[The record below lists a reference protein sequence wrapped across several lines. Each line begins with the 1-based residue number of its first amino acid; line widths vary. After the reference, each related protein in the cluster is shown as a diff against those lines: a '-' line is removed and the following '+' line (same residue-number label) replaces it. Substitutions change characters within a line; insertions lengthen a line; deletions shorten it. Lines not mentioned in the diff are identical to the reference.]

1 MQGKILA
8 EIKRVLWA
16 TDGSKVSEAALR
28 YAVFFGE
35 NFGSDIIGIHAIPEP
50 EKLLFKTEFHDWTV
64 KVEENLKS
72 ELSSLAKNLEAKGI
86 SFKGV
91 VLKGVPG
98 VEIVGCARRENA
110 NLIVLGKSGL
120 GLLDRILVGS
130 TTLRVLRESEIPVL
144 AVKNL
149 DGEGEVKIAKILV
162 PVEISDMIS
171 SALVFAI
178 ELAKKIK
185 AEITV
190 LYVFRLD
197 VYTYEVPASTLV
209 LDDLIKFSSEEL
221 ERKVDEIMASRT
233 ESKEG
238 NGVEVNTRV
247 IQAINP
253 AIAISDYAA
262 THGIDLIVINTHGR
276 KGFSRLIL
284 GSVTEKVIQ
293 ESSCAVLALRP

>member
-1 MQGKILA
+1 LA

-16 TDGSKVSEAALR
+16 TDGSKVSEEALK
-28 YAVFFGE
+28 YAVLFAE
-35 NFGSDIIGIHAIPEP
+35 NFGSDIVGIHVIPKP

-91 VLKGVPG
+91 VLKGIPG
-98 VEIVGCARRENA
+98 VEILECARRENA

-144 AVKNL
+144 AVKKT
-149 DGEGEVKIAKILV
+149 DGEGDIKIGNILV
-162 PVEISDMIS
+162 PVEISDMVN
-171 SALVFAI
+171 SALIFAI
-178 ELAKKIK
+178 ELARKIK
-185 AEITV
+185 AKITA

-197 VYTYEVPASTLV
+197 VYTYEVPASTLF

-221 ERKVDEIMASRT
+221 ARRVEEVTQLRS
-233 ESKEG
+233 ESKDYTGLEI
-238 NGVEVNTRV
+238 NTRV

-253 AIAISDYAA
+253 AIAISDYASSN
-262 THGIDLIVINTHGR
+262 GIDLIVINTHGR
-276 KGFSRLIL
+276 KGLSRLIL

-293 ESSCAVLALRP
+293 ESSCAVLALKP